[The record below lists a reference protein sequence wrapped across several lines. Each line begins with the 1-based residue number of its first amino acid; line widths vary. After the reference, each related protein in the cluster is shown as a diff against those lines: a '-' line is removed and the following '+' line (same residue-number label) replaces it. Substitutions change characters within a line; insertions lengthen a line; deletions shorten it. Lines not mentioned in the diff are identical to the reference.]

1 MHIAECAGYTSI
13 RWMFCNAGISN
24 RPIFRLTSTQNN
36 TPKLFVIRPDIP
48 VMPALWMAKK
58 VSRLSERLSNA
69 PGWLLASGT
78 FASVAIIAFVDKA
91 TGPDTS
97 IGVFYILPIVASAWA
112 LTRPVAY
119 AVSAICAVAW
129 YGDSQPL
136 YPAELDIFKFA
147 WNMIML
153 GGVFASLSL
162 LVRAARILIDEQ
174 KRLAATD
181 ALTGLPNAR
190 AFKERLELEIA
201 RSHRSNVPLTLVY
214 VDCDN
219 FKTVNDTLGHRI
231 GDELLVSVGAA
242 LRQSIRTTDVA
253 ARIGGDEFALL
264 LADCDRIAADRVIG
278 ELRRAVEAISLHQH
292 KVTLS
297 VGVATGM
304 GAGLTF
310 SRFVDRAD
318 AALYQAKNAGR
329 NQVCFDDQPNPVRI
343 AA

>member
-1 MHIAECAGYTSI
+1 
-13 RWMFCNAGISN
+13 
-24 RPIFRLTSTQNN
+24 
-36 TPKLFVIRPDIP
+36 
-48 VMPALWMAKK
+48 MPARWVARR
-58 VSRLSERLSNA
+58 VSRFSECLSRT

-78 FASVAIIAFVDKA
+78 FATIAAIAFIDKA

-136 YPAELDIFKFA
+136 YPAELDIFKFS
-147 WNMIML
+147 WNMLML
-153 GGVFASLSL
+153 GGVFATLSL

-201 RSHRSNVPLTLVY
+201 RSHRANVSLTLVY

-219 FKTVNDTLGHRI
+219 FKTVNDTYGHRI
-231 GDELLVSVGAA
+231 GDELLVSVGSA
-242 LRQSIRTTDVA
+242 LRQAIRSTDVA

-264 LADCDRIAADRVIG
+264 LADCDRAAADRVIC
-278 ELRRAVEAISLHQH
+278 EIRRAVEAISLHQH

-297 VGVATGM
+297 IGVATGM
-304 GAGLTF
+304 GAGVTF
-310 SRFVDRAD
+310 STFVDRAD
-318 AALYQAKNAGR
+318 AALYQAKNSGR
-329 NQVCFDDQPNPVRI
+329 NQVCYDDPPESVRI

>member
-1 MHIAECAGYTSI
+1 MLTQ
-13 RWMFCNAGISN
+13 RVQ
-24 RPIFRLTSTQNN
+24 RPISQPTFTREI
-36 TPKLFVIRPDIP
+36 TPKLLHMRPDISL
-48 VMPALWMAKK
+48 MPALWVAKK
-58 VSRLSERLSNA
+58 VSKISERLSNA
-69 PGWLLASGT
+69 PGWLIASCT
-78 FASVAIIAFVDKA
+78 FASIAIIAFLDKT

-112 LTRPVAY
+112 LTRPIAY

-136 YPAELDIFKFA
+136 YPAELDIFKFT
-147 WNMIML
+147 WNMVML

-174 KRLAATD
+174 KRLAASD

-190 AFKERLELEIA
+190 AFKERLELEIS
-201 RSHRSNVPLTLVY
+201 RSHRNNVPLTLVY

-231 GDELLVSVGAA
+231 GDELLVSVSAA
-242 LRQSIRTTDVA
+242 LRQSIRATDVA

-264 LADCDRIAADRVIG
+264 LSDCDRIAADRVIG
-278 ELRRAVEAISLHQH
+278 EVRRAVAAIALHQH

-297 VGVATGM
+297 IGVATGI
-304 GAGLTF
+304 GTTLNFAK
-310 SRFVDRAD
+310 FVDLAD

-329 NQVCFDDQPNPVRI
+329 NQVCYNDFPSPARLV
-343 AA
+343 A

>member
-1 MHIAECAGYTSI
+1 MCIPLS
-13 RWMFCNAGISN
+13 
-24 RPIFRLTSTQNN
+24 RPILQPTFTREI
-36 TPKLFVIRPDIP
+36 TPKLLIAPTDISQ
-48 VMPALWMAKK
+48 MPALWVAKK
-58 VSRLSERLSNA
+58 VSRISEQLSRT

-78 FASVAIIAFVDKA
+78 FATVAIIAFIDKA

-147 WNMIML
+147 WNMLML
-153 GGVFASLSL
+153 GGVFATLSL
-162 LVRAARILIDEQ
+162 LVRAARILIDEH

-190 AFKERLELEIA
+190 AFKERIELEIA
-201 RSHRSNVPLTLVY
+201 RSYRSNIPLTLVY

-231 GDELLVSVGAA
+231 GDELLISVGSA
-242 LRQSIRTTDVA
+242 LRQSIRNTDIA

-264 LADCDRIAADRVIG
+264 LSDCDRSAADRVIG
-278 ELRRAVEAISLHQH
+278 EVRRAVAAISLHQH

-297 VGVATGM
+297 IGVATGN
-304 GAGLTF
+304 GASLTF
-310 SRFVDRAD
+310 AKFVDRAD

-329 NQVCFDDQPNPVRI
+329 NQVCYDSALDPVRI

>member
-1 MHIAECAGYTSI
+1 
-13 RWMFCNAGISN
+13 
-24 RPIFRLTSTQNN
+24 
-36 TPKLFVIRPDIP
+36 
-48 VMPALWMAKK
+48 MPARWVAKK
-58 VSRLSERLSNA
+58 VSRISERLSNA

-78 FASVAIIAFVDKA
+78 FATIAVIAFLDKT

-112 LTRPVAY
+112 LTRPIAY

-190 AFKERLELEIA
+190 AFKERLELDIA
-201 RSHRSNVPLTLVY
+201 RSHRANVPLTLVY
-214 VDCDN
+214 IDCDN

-231 GDELLVSVGAA
+231 GDELLVSVGSA
-242 LRQSIRTTDVA
+242 LRQAVRTTDVA

-264 LADCDRIAADRVIG
+264 LSDCDRIAADRVIG
-278 ELRRAVEAISLHQH
+278 EVRRAVDAIALHQH
-292 KVTLS
+292 TVTLS
-297 VGVATGM
+297 IGVATGM
-304 GAGLTF
+304 GASLTF
-310 SRFVDRAD
+310 AKFVDQAD
-318 AALYQAKNAGR
+318 AALYQAKNSGR
-329 NQVCFDDQPNPVRI
+329 NQVCYHDQPDPARI

>member
-1 MHIAECAGYTSI
+1 
-13 RWMFCNAGISN
+13 
-24 RPIFRLTSTQNN
+24 
-36 TPKLFVIRPDIP
+36 
-48 VMPALWMAKK
+48 MPARWVAQK
-58 VSRLSERLSNA
+58 VSGISERLNRT

-78 FASVAIIAFVDKA
+78 FATIALIAFIDKA

-112 LTRPVAY
+112 LTRPIAY

-147 WNMIML
+147 WNMLML
-153 GGVFASLSL
+153 GGVFATLSL

-181 ALTGLPNAR
+181 PLTALPNAR

-201 RSHRSNVPLTLVY
+201 RSHRSNASLTLVY
-214 VDCDN
+214 LDCDN

-231 GDELLVSVGAA
+231 GDELLVSIGAA
-242 LRQSIRTTDVA
+242 LRGSIRSTDVA

-264 LADCDRIAADRVIG
+264 LNDCDRAATDRVIADI
-278 ELRRAVEAISLHQH
+278 RRAVDSINLHQH

-297 VGVATGM
+297 IGVATGQ
-304 GAGLTF
+304 GAGLHF
-310 SRFVDRAD
+310 ARFVDRAD
-318 AALYQAKNAGR
+318 AALYTAKNAGR
-329 NQVCFDDQPNPVRI
+329 DQVCYDIQSESVRI